1 VSLEIKTVKDSDL
14 IGKDAWTLY
23 HLLSEAES
31 LGWRI
36 SSFLIVLERETPAP
50 PVVISQA
57 VPTKISLGTK
67 RAKRKGLWRPGDD
80 DPTR

>member
-1 VSLEIKTVKDSDL
+1 MSLEIKTVKDSDL

-50 PVVISQA
+50 PAEQPKTVQL
-57 VPTKISLGTK
+57 P
-67 RAKRKGLWRPGDD
+67 PGAYFDKSGHH
-80 DPTR
+80 